1 MILVNNNL
9 FKQMIDHA
17 KETYPFECC
26 GLLVGK
32 YKNDKEKEILEIY
45 GVENRNK
52 DRANDRYEIDPGDF
66 YRVDK
71 EVSSKGMDI
80 LGIYHSHPDHP
91 DRPSDV
97 DREIASA
104 TYSYIIF
111 SVNNGE
117 DVSAKSWMFEEINEP
132 FEEEEIKV
140 TT

>member
-1 MILVNNNL
+1 MIHLSNKL
-9 FKQMIDHA
+9 FQQMIDHA

-32 YKNDKEKEILEIY
+32 YKNGKEKEILAVY

-52 DRANDRYEIDPGDF
+52 DRANDRYELDPGDF
-66 YRVDK
+66 HRIDK
-71 EVSSKGMDI
+71 EASSKGMDI
-80 LGIYHSHPDHP
+80 LGVYHSHPDHP

-104 TYSYIIF
+104 TYSYIII

-117 DVSAKSWMFEEINEP
+117 DISAKSWQYEEINEP
-132 FEEEEIKV
+132 FKEEEMRIIG
-140 TT
+140 

>member
-1 MILVNNNL
+1 MICIDNNL
-9 FKQMIDHA
+9 FQQMIDHA

-26 GLLVGK
+26 GLLVGN
-32 YKNDKEKEILEIY
+32 YKSDKEKEILEIY
-45 GVENRNK
+45 SVENRNK
-52 DRANDRYEIDPGDF
+52 ERANDRYEIDPGDF

-71 EVSSKGMDI
+71 EASSKGMDI
-80 LGIYHSHPDHP
+80 LGVYHSHPDHP
-91 DRPSDV
+91 DRPSGV

-111 SVNNGE
+111 SVKNGE
-117 DVSAKSWMFEEINEP
+117 DVTAKSWMLEEIDEP

>member
-1 MILVNNNL
+1 MILINNKL
-9 FKQMIDHA
+9 FQQMIDHA

-32 YKNDKEKEILEIY
+32 YKNDKEKEILEVC

-66 YRVDK
+66 YRLDK
-71 EVSSKGMDI
+71 EASSKGMDI
-80 LGIYHSHPDHP
+80 LGVYHSHPDHP

-117 DVSAKSWMFEEINEP
+117 DVSAKSWMFEEISEP

-140 TT
+140 TA